1 MPERPRIVLWPRGR
15 LWRHADFLKLWSAET
30 VSQVGS
36 QVSGLALPFV
46 AIVTLD
52 VSAFEVALLGVVEFA
67 PFILVTLPAG
77 VLVDR
82 LPRRPILVAGDVGRA
97 ALLATIPLAYAFDVL
112 TIWHLYAVGFAVGV
126 CTVFF
131 DVAYQSYL
139 PSLVARDQLVE
150 GNSKLEISRSGA
162 QIGGPGVA
170 GVVIE
175 ILTAPVAILADAISF
190 LVSGLFV
197 LGIRKRE
204 PRPERAEPGEK
215 GPGMKAELMEGLR
228 YVLGHRL
235 LRWIAA
241 STATYNFFGS
251 LMFAIL
257 LVYAVRDL
265 GMSAGVIGVVLAVG
279 NVGFLAGALSATR
292 ISNRIGVGRAI
303 VAAQVGGFSILL
315 IPLAPQD
322 ADGAIPFLVAALT
335 VGGFGVVVYN
345 VTQLSLRQAITPERL
360 QGRMNSVM
368 RFIVWGVIPLG
379 NLAGGALASLYG
391 LRAAIWVGA
400 VGCCL
405 AVLPVL
411 LSPVR
416 SVMRVPEPEEA
427 AAEDEARVG
436 PGLAPP
442 PVDERV

>member
-1 MPERPRIVLWPRGR
+1 MRLRRSLWPQGG

-30 VSQVGS
+30 VSQVGW
-36 QVSGLALPFV
+36 QISGLALPFV

-82 LPRRPILVAGDVGRA
+82 LPRRPILIAGDLARA
-97 ALLATIPLAYAFDVL
+97 ILLVTIPIAYAFDLL
-112 TIWHLYAVGFAVGV
+112 TIWQLYAVGFAVGV

-139 PSLVARDQLVE
+139 PSLVNRDQLVE
-150 GNSKLEISRSGA
+150 GNSKLEVSRSGA
-162 QIGGPGVA
+162 QIGGPGLA
-170 GVVIE
+170 GAIIE

-190 LVSGLFV
+190 VASALF
-197 LGIRKRE
+197 LLRIRKRE
-204 PRPERAEPGEK
+204 PRPERSKPGEK
-215 GPGMKAELMEGLR
+215 GSGMKAELAEGLR

-241 STATYNFFGS
+241 STATYNFFGN
-251 LMFAIL
+251 LLFAIL

-265 GMSAGVIGVVLAVG
+265 GMSAGLIGVILAVG
-279 NVGFLAGALSATR
+279 NVGFLAGAVTATR
-292 ISNRIGVGRAI
+292 ISRRIGVGPAI
-303 VAAQVGGFSILL
+303 VAAQVCGMAILL
-315 IPLAPQD
+315 IPLAPED
-322 ADGAIPFLVAALT
+322 AEGAIPFLVAALT
-335 VGGFGVVVYN
+335 VSGFGVVVYN
-345 VTQLSLRQAITPERL
+345 VTQVSLRQAITPERL

-405 AVLPVL
+405 AALPVL

-416 SVMRVPEPEEA
+416 SVMRVPEPAEA

-442 PVDERV
+442 PVDDRV